1 MPIIKKGWNQEMKI
15 IDFETNKRLN
25 DVALYLSPEEAA
37 TLRDFL
43 NRLIE
48 RPAIQKVYLS
58 EIVRNHLER
67 ELTVALEAA

>member
-1 MPIIKKGWNQEMKI
+1 MKI

-25 DVALYLSPEEAA
+25 DVALYLSPDEAV

-43 NRLIE
+43 NRLISK
-48 RPAIQKVYLS
+48 PDIQKVYLS

>member
-1 MPIIKKGWNQEMKI
+1 MTI

-25 DVALYLSPEEAA
+25 DVALYLSTDEAA

-43 NRLIE
+43 SRLID
-48 RPAIQKVYLS
+48 RPDIQKIYLS

>member
-1 MPIIKKGWNQEMKI
+1 MKI